1 MIISSLANMN
11 VNEIYPSSELEERN
25 SSSTSNLSIGQAIGE
40 EWVMSFINEE
50 PTHVLE
56 HNSTHSFIVTF
67 SDTDGSSNRDS
78 RLYISDGQNTSQLAS
93 ITSTSNPKFWLISS
107 NQYNLIFL
115 ERNSSSS
122 CELKQYNMTTGHTL
136 VKGTITTSS
145 GCSFRDS
152 ILNKDGG
159 STLLLSG
166 SQQISANG
174 VSYSSVRSSNYGPI
188 CTACPPVCSY
198 YSYPSVFVVIGVDAN
213 GSERWQVGGSGYQEE
228 SFLISS
234 SGNNSSIISAKM
246 SQTSVSPQ
254 CGTRPSWQVG
264 ATSYNSN
271 SRMYFEMG
279 VNGNILSSSS
289 SGTASSRA
297 VAINN
302 INSVKLDNGGGSNQY
317 CSGSDQCSL
326 VFNSIQSG
334 TEVNR
339 VDMNLTG
346 DYYLT
351 SPRKVSANGDVL
363 LTMCLRNSNQDPASI
378 FDSQYFGY
386 SQALIRINS
395 SMGIILQEVGS
406 NCYKPN

>member
-1 MIISSLANMN
+1 MVMIISSLTNMN
-11 VNEIYPSSELEERN
+11 VNEIYPSSELKERN
-25 SSSTSNLSIGQAIGE
+25 ISSTSNLSIGQAIGE

-67 SDTDGSSNRDS
+67 FDNDSSSSKES
-78 RLYISDGQNTSQLAS
+78 RMYISDGQNTSQLTS
-93 ITSTSNPKFWLISS
+93 ISGSSPKIWLISS
-107 NQYNLIFL
+107 NQNHLIYVQ
-115 ERNSSSS
+115 RTTSTSS
-122 CELKQYNMTTGHTL
+122 CELRQYNLTTGQTL
-136 VKGTITTSS
+136 LKGTITASS
-145 GCSFRDS
+145 GCSFKDS

-159 STLLLSG
+159 STLLLTG
-166 SQQISANG
+166 NQQISANG

-228 SFLISS
+228 YFLISS

-264 ATSYNSN
+264 ATSFNSN

-279 VNGNILSSSS
+279 VNGNVISSSN

-297 VAINN
+297 AAINN
-302 INSVKLDNGGGSNQY
+302 LYSVRIDTGTSQSY
-317 CSGSDQCSL
+317 CSWNDPCSL

-334 TEVNR
+334 TEINR
-339 VDMNLTG
+339 IEMNITG
-346 DYYLT
+346 DYYIIP
-351 SPRKVSANGDVL
+351 PRKVSTSEDVL
-363 LTMCLRNSNQDPASI
+363 LYHVFEEFRPRPSI
-378 FDSQYFGY
+378 D
-386 SQALIRINS
+386 I
-395 SMGIILQEVGS
+395 
-406 NCYKPN
+406 